1 MKFYS
6 TKNKAGLWSFRDA
19 VIQGL
24 APDGGLF
31 MPERIDPFPAEY
43 FKTVHE
49 KSFADVSFDIAKQLL
64 GDSLPEEVLKDVVDR
79 TVTFDA
85 PVVKLEPGVW
95 AMELYH
101 GPTLAFKD
109 FGARFLA
116 GLMGHFAKSQ
126 DREIVVLV
134 ATSGDTGS
142 AVANGF
148 LNVPGVRVI
157 ILYPSGKVSPLQ
169 EKQLTTLGGNITAWE
184 VKGTFDDC
192 QRMVKQ
198 LFMDEDLRKKYL
210 LTSANSI
217 NLARLIPQSFYY
229 FHGWAQLSAFN
240 KPVVVSVPSGNLGNL
255 TAGIFAHRLGLPVSR
270 FIAATNANDVVPAYL
285 ASKVF
290 SPQPSKQT
298 ISNAMDVGDP
308 SNFARLIDLYQNVHA
323 SVKKDIV
330 GYSFTDD
337 QTRDVMRYVYRNH
350 SYTLDPHG
358 AVGYLG
364 LKKYLSESG
373 NDANGLFLET
383 AHPGKFSEVVEETLE
398 MRLQLPAAL
407 ESLKSRKKDSLLM
420 TNKVEDAKS
429 ALANIFSKGGDGR

>member
-6 TKNKAGLWSFRDA
+6 TRDKTGFWSFRDA

-31 MPERIDPFPAEY
+31 MPERIDPFSHEY
-43 FKTVHE
+43 FQNLHN
-49 KSFADVSFDIAKQLL
+49 KSFPELSFDVAKQLL
-64 GDSLPEEVLKDVVDR
+64 GDTLPDDVLKDIVDR
-79 TVTFDA
+79 TVNFEA
-85 PVVKLEPGVW
+85 PVVKVEPGIW
-95 AMELYH
+95 SLELYH

-116 GLMGHFAKSQ
+116 GLMGHFAKSL
-126 DREIVVLV
+126 DREIVVLA

-192 QRMVKQ
+192 QRLVKQ
-198 LFMDEDLRKKYL
+198 LFLDADLRKKYL

-217 NLARLIPQSFYY
+217 NLARLIPQTFYY
-229 FHGWAQLSAFN
+229 FHAWAQLSGFN
-240 KPVVVSVPSGNLGNL
+240 KPVVVSVPSGNFGNL
-255 TAGIFAHRLGLPVSR
+255 TAGILARRLGLPISK
-270 FIAATNANDVVPAYL
+270 FIASTNINDVVPAYL
-285 ASKVF
+285 ASRVF

-308 SNFARLIDLYQNVHA
+308 SNFARLMDLYHNDHSA
-323 SVKKDIV
+323 IRKDII
-330 GYSFTDD
+330 GYSFADEHTKDA
-337 QTRDVMRYVYRNH
+337 MRSVFRQFQYM
-350 SYTLDPHG
+350 LDPHG

-364 LKKYLSESG
+364 LKKYIGESSA
-373 NDANGLFLET
+373 DVTGLFLET
-383 AHPGKFSEVVEETLE
+383 AHPAKFKEVVEETLE
-398 MRLQLPAAL
+398 KKVLLPKAL
-407 ESLKSRKKDSLLM
+407 EELVDRRKTSVVMSNSFEGAKELL
-420 TNKVEDAKS
+420 AG
-429 ALANIFSKGGDGR
+429 F

>member
-6 TKNKAGLWSFRDA
+6 TKNKTEFWSFRDA
-19 VIQGL
+19 VVQGL

-31 MPERIDPFPAEY
+31 MPEKIEPFPEEY
-43 FKTVHE
+43 FTTLHE
-49 KSFADVSFDIAKQLL
+49 KSFAEISFDVAKQLL
-64 GDSLPEEVLKDVVDR
+64 GDALPLDVLKDIVDS
-79 TVTFDA
+79 TVSFEA
-85 PVVKLEPGVW
+85 PVVQVEPGIW

-126 DREIVVLV
+126 EREIVVLA

-184 VKGTFDDC
+184 IQGTFDDC
-192 QRMVKQ
+192 QRLVKQ
-198 LFMDEDLRKKYL
+198 LFLDADLRKRFL

-217 NLARLIPQSFYY
+217 NLARLIPQTFYY
-229 FHGWAQLSAFN
+229 FQGWAQLSTLN
-240 KPVVVSVPSGNLGNL
+240 KPVIVSVPSGNFGNL
-255 TAGIFAHRLGLPVSR
+255 TAGILAHRLGLPISK
-270 FIAATNANDVVPAYL
+270 FIASTNANDVVPAYL

-290 SPQPSKQT
+290 APQPSKQT

-308 SNFARLIDLYQNVHA
+308 SNFARLLDLYLNVH
-323 SVKKDIV
+323 SSIRKDII
-330 GYSFTDD
+330 GYSFSDE
-337 QTRDVMRYVYRNH
+337 QTRDAMRFLYRQ
-350 SYTLDPHG
+350 YQYMLDPHG

-364 LKKYLSESG
+364 AKKYLRESG
-373 NDANGLFLET
+373 ADVNGLFLET

-398 MRLQLPAAL
+398 LKLQLPPAL
-407 ESLKSRKKDSLLM
+407 EALKSKQKTSIGLS
-420 TNKVEDAKS
+420 NKFDDAKT
-429 ALANIFSKGGDGR
+429 LLLKF

>member
-6 TKNKAGLWSFRDA
+6 TRNKADLWSFKDA
-19 VIQGL
+19 VVQGL

-31 MPERIDPFPAEY
+31 MPERIDPFPKEY
-43 FKTVHE
+43 FDSIAD
-49 KSFADVSFDIAKQLL
+49 KSLAELSFDVAKQLL
-64 GDSLPEEVLKDVVDR
+64 GASLPDDVLRSIVDR
-79 TVTFDA
+79 TVSFEV
-85 PVVKLEPGVW
+85 PMVKLEPGVW
-95 AMELYH
+95 SLELYH

-116 GLMGHFAKSQ
+116 GLMGHFAKGQ
-126 DREIVVLV
+126 KREIVVLA

-192 QRMVKQ
+192 QKLVKQ
-198 LFMDEDLRKKYL
+198 LFLDEELRNKYL

-217 NLARLIPQSFYY
+217 NLGRLIPQAFYY
-229 FHGWAQLSAFN
+229 FYGWAQLSKLG
-240 KPVVVSVPSGNLGNL
+240 KPVVISVPSGNFGNL
-255 TAGIFAHRLGLPVSR
+255 TAGVLAHRLGLPVSK
-270 FIAATNANDVVPAYL
+270 FIASTNVNDVVPAYL
-285 ASKVF
+285 ASRVF

-308 SNFARLIDLYQNVHA
+308 SNFARLVDLYANDHA
-323 SVKKDIV
+323 SIKKDII
-330 GYSFTDD
+330 GYSFGDEH
-337 QTRDVMRYVYRNH
+337 TRDAMRTVYNRYQ
-350 SYTLDPHG
+350 YTLDPHG

-373 NDANGLFLET
+373 KDVHGLFLET
-383 AHPGKFSEVVEETLE
+383 AHPGKFSEVVEETLQLK
-398 MRLQLPAAL
+398 LQLPPAL
-407 ESLKSRKKDSLLM
+407 QSLKGKQKESVAISS
-420 TNKVEDAKS
+420 NFADAKNWLVKS
-429 ALANIFSKGGDGR
+429 I

>member
-6 TKNKAGLWSFRDA
+6 TKNRSDLWSFRDA
-19 VIQGL
+19 VVQGL

-31 MPERIDPFPAEY
+31 MPEKINPFPAEY
-43 FKTVHE
+43 FKTVDQ
-49 KSFADVSFDIAKQLL
+49 KSFADLSFDVARQLL
-64 GDSLPEEVLKDVVDR
+64 GDALPDDVLRPIVER
-79 TVTFDA
+79 TVNFDV
-85 PVVKLEPGVW
+85 PVVNIEPNVF

-116 GLMGHFAKSQ
+116 GLMGHFAQSQ
-126 DREIVVLV
+126 DREIVVLA

-184 VKGTFDDC
+184 VQGVFDDC

-198 LFMDEDLRKKYL
+198 LFLDEDLRRKYL

-217 NLARLIPQSFYY
+217 NVGRLIPQSFYY
-229 FHGWAQLSAFN
+229 FYGWAKTRAS
-240 KPVVVSVPSGNLGNL
+240 VMSVPSGNFGNL
-255 TAGIFAHRLGLPVSR
+255 TAGLLAKRLGLPVSK
-270 FIAATNANDVVPAYL
+270 FIASTNVNDVVPAYL
-285 ASKVF
+285 VSNVF
-290 SPQPSKQT
+290 NPRPSKQT

-308 SNFARLIDLYQNVHA
+308 SNFTRMLDLYEGRSMKN
-323 SVKKDIV
+323 DIV

-337 QTRDVMRYVYRNH
+337 QTQEAMRFVYKTRK
-350 SYTLDPHG
+350 YIMDPHG
-358 AVGYLG
+358 AVAYLG
-364 LKKYLSESG
+364 LKKYLKEG
-373 NDANGLFLET
+373 EQGVFLET
-383 AHPGKFSEVVEETLE
+383 AHPGKFSEVVEDTL
-398 MRLQLPAAL
+398 QIKLPLPEAL
-407 ESLKSRKKDSLLM
+407 ESLKEKNKNSVKVSNRFEEARALLLGM
-420 TNKVEDAKS
+420 
-429 ALANIFSKGGDGR
+429 

>member
-6 TKNKAGLWSFRDA
+6 TRNKSELWSFRDV
-19 VIQGL
+19 VIRGL

-31 MPERIDPFPAEY
+31 MPERIDPFPTKY
-43 FKTVHE
+43 FE
-49 KSFADVSFDIAKQLL
+49 SIADRSFAEISLDVATQLL
-64 GDSLPEEVLKDVVDR
+64 GDSLPHEVLRTIVER
-79 TVTFDA
+79 TVSFDV
-85 PVVKLEPGVW
+85 PVVRIEPGVW

-116 GLMGHFAKSQ
+116 GLMGHFAKDQ
-126 DREIVVLV
+126 DREIVVLA

-192 QRMVKQ
+192 QRLVKQ
-198 LFMDEDLRKKYL
+198 LFLDEDLRKKYL

-217 NLARLIPQSFYY
+217 NLGRLVPQAFYY
-229 FHGWAQLSAFN
+229 FYGWAQLSKLG
-240 KPVVVSVPSGNLGNL
+240 KPLVVSVPSGNFGNL
-255 TAGIFAHRLGLPVSR
+255 TAGVIAHRLGLPIRR
-270 FIAATNANDVVPAYL
+270 FIASTNLNDVVPAYL

-290 SPQPSKQT
+290 NPQPSKQT

-308 SNFARLIDLYQNVHA
+308 SNFARLMDLYGNDHA
-323 SVKKDIV
+323 TIRKDII
-330 GYSFTDD
+330 GYSFTDEH
-337 QTRDVMRYVYRNH
+337 TKSAMRSVHQQHGYI
-350 SYTLDPHG
+350 LDPHG

-364 LKKYLSESG
+364 LKKYLNESG
-373 NDANGLFLET
+373 SDVNGLFLET
-383 AHPGKFSEVVEETLE
+383 AHPGKFNEVVEHTLE
-398 MRLQLPAAL
+398 MKLQLPDAL
-407 ESLKSRKKDSLLM
+407 ESLKNRTKKSVPINCTLVAAKESLG
-420 TNKVEDAKS
+420 V
-429 ALANIFSKGGDGR
+429 

>member
-6 TKNKAGLWSFRDA
+6 TRNKSELWSFRDV

-31 MPERIDPFPAEY
+31 MPQQIDPFPKEY
-43 FKTVHE
+43 FDTIAD
-49 KSFADVSFDIAKQLL
+49 KSFAELSFDVARQLL
-64 GDSLPEEVLKDVVDR
+64 GDSMPDDILKSIVDR
-79 TVTFDA
+79 TVNFDV
-85 PVVKLEPGVW
+85 PVVNLEPGIW

-116 GLMGHFAKSQ
+116 GLMGHFAKGEE
-126 DREIVVLV
+126 REIVVLA

-184 VKGTFDDC
+184 VQGTFDDC
-192 QRMVKQ
+192 QRLVKQ
-198 LFMDEDLRKKYL
+198 LFLDEELRKRYL

-217 NLARLIPQSFYY
+217 NLGRLIPQTFYY
-229 FHGWAQLSAFN
+229 FYGWAQLKKLG
-240 KPVVVSVPSGNLGNL
+240 KPVVVSVPSGNFGNL
-255 TAGIFAHRLGLPVSR
+255 TAGVLAHRLGLPISR
-270 FIAATNANDVVPAYL
+270 FIAATNVNDVVPAYL

-290 SPQPSKQT
+290 NPQPSKQT

-308 SNFARLIDLYQNVHA
+308 SNFARLMDLYGNNH
-323 SVKKDIV
+323 SLIKKDII
-330 GYSFTDD
+330 GYSFGDEHTKSAMKLKY
-337 QTRDVMRYVYRNH
+337 QQQGYM
-350 SYTLDPHG
+350 LDPHG

-373 NDANGLFLET
+373 ADVNGLFLET
-383 AHPGKFSEVVEETLE
+383 AHPGKFSEVVQEALETKV
-398 MRLQLPAAL
+398 QLPIEL
-407 ESLKSRKKDSLLM
+407 ESLKTRTKASVLVNSSL
-420 TNKVEDAKS
+420 EAAKRN
-429 ALANIFSKGGDGR
+429 LAG

>member
-1 MKFYS
+1 MNFYS
-6 TKNKAGLWSFRDA
+6 TKNKSEKWSFRDA

-31 MPERIDPFPAEY
+31 MPERIDPFPKEY
-43 FKTVHE
+43 FDALRQ
-49 KSFADVSFDIAKQLL
+49 KSFSELSFDIAKQLL
-64 GDSLPEEVLKDVVDR
+64 GDALPSDVLKGIVDR
-79 TVTFDA
+79 TVSFDA
-85 PVVKLEPGVW
+85 PVVKLEPAVW

-116 GLMGHFAKSQ
+116 GLMGHFAESQ
-126 DREIVVLV
+126 GREIVVLV

-184 VKGTFDDC
+184 VQGTFDDC

-198 LFMDEDLRKKYL
+198 LFMDADLRKKYL

-229 FHGWAQLSAFN
+229 FHGWGQLSGFN
-240 KPVVVSVPSGNLGNL
+240 KPVVVSVPSGNFGNL
-255 TAGIFAHRLGLPVSR
+255 TAGILARRLGLPVSR
-270 FIAATNANDVVPAYL
+270 FIASTNVNDVVPAYL

-290 SPQPSKQT
+290 NPQPSKQT

-308 SNFARLIDLYQNVHA
+308 SNFARLMDLYENVHA
-323 SVKKDIV
+323 SVKKDII

-337 QTRDVMRYVYRNH
+337 QTRDIMRTVFRNH
-350 SYTLDPHG
+350 SYMLDPHG

-373 NDANGLFLET
+373 SDANGLFLET

-398 MRLQLPAAL
+398 MKLQLPLAL
-407 ESLKSRKKDSLLM
+407 ESLKSKKKDSLLM
-420 TNKVEDAKS
+420 SNKVEDAKT
-429 ALANIFSKGGDGR
+429 ALAGIMK